1 VVAQLGHVGFG
12 RTVVGEVGGAHVGRE
27 AADDVYK
34 GFFRFV
40 HFVAA
45 RGGGEGGEVGVGP
58 GVGGDLVAFV
68 VGSSDD
74 VGPLRY
80 FVDVAVAVAADN
92 EERGFD
98 VVAG

>member
-1 VVAQLGHVGFG
+1 
-12 RTVVGEVGGAHVGRE
+12 
-27 AADDVYK
+27 
-34 GFFRFV
+34 
-40 HFVAA
+40 
-45 RGGGEGGEVGVGP
+45 
-58 GVGGDLVAFV
+58 VGGDLVAFV